1 MAVNE
6 ANVLMKPTCIMI
18 AQVNR
23 YPNEKPPPI
32 EWAIYLSLLETRV
45 AYRVLGVIFCC
56 LRSPPPL
63 LVERSKKKKKKK
75 SCSIGSLLSDK
86 LPEHCSKTFGNSLWF
101 ICCLWF
107 VVFWVCWFLREAK
120 QRVFDGAG
128 GSGQEPA
135 SAPKVG
141 EAGSRAVEKEGSG
154 LSSPGVGKDPLSPFR
169 PGLGQGRCPCPH

>member
-63 LVERSKKKKKKK
+63 LVERSKKKKKKNHVPLAVFFLI
-75 SCSIGSLLSDK
+75 SYPSIALKHLETRFGLS
-86 LPEHCSKTFGNSLWF
+86 
-101 ICCLWF
+101 
-107 VVFWVCWFLREAK
+107 VVFGLLFFGC
-120 QRVFDGAG
+120 
-128 GSGQEPA
+128 
-135 SAPKVG
+135 VG
-141 EAGSRAVEKEGSG
+141 
-154 LSSPGVGKDPLSPFR
+154 F
-169 PGLGQGRCPCPH
+169 